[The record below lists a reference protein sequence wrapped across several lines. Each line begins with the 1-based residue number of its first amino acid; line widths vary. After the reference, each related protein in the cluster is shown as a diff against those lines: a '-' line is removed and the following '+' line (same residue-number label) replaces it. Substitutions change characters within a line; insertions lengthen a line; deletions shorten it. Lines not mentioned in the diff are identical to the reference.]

1 MSRLFTVALAG
12 NPNVGK
18 STLFNALSGMKQHT
32 GNWPGK
38 TVAVASGTCRD
49 GSREICRLVDVPG
62 TYSLMAHSAE
72 EEVARDFITYG
83 ERDAVLVVADA
94 TLLERNLNL
103 TLQILEASP
112 HTALCVNL
120 LDEARR
126 SRIDVDLEAL
136 SRELGIPV
144 VGTSARDK
152 RSIRAL
158 KHTLGKMAETRDAS
172 DAIRDEKAPTP
183 RTVTY
188 DAETETM
195 IAALTPTTEKIAA
208 GRFPARFAALRL
220 LECPDALLPAVPE
233 DALCSAV
240 READALLRERGL
252 TRDDVRDRIVS
263 AILREASAIAEKC
276 VRQTG
281 SGDRR
286 TVKIDRFVT
295 GRFFAYPV
303 MLLLVA
309 LVLFL
314 TISGA
319 NAPSA
324 ALAALFGKLETLLVR
339 GFDAIRAPAWLTG
352 ALVYGAYRVL
362 ATVVS
367 VMLPP
372 MAIFFPLFTLLEDAG
387 FLPRVAYNLD
397 CPFARCRAS
406 GKQALTICM
415 GLGCNAVG
423 VTGCRII
430 DSPRERAVAVLTNAL
445 TPCNGRFP
453 TLIALISMFLLG
465 LGASSLARAA
475 ALVGVLLLSLLATLG
490 MTYLLTHT
498 VLRGKPSSFTLE
510 LPPYRT
516 PDVGRVIVRSLF
528 DRTLF
533 VLGRAAAVAAPAGL
547 LLWIL
552 ANIPVGGGNILSA
565 VSGFLDPVG
574 RFLGMDGVILLAF
587 LLGSPANEIVLPIML
602 MGYAASGALPAL
614 PGLPEMRELFIGA
627 GWTGT
632 TAICVLLFSLFHWPC
647 TTTLLT
653 IRRETG
659 SRRMTALAA
668 LLPTMLGAVLCATVA
683 HLL

>member
-1 MSRLFTVALAG
+1 MSRRFTVALAG

-38 TVAVASGTCRD
+38 TVAVARGTCRD
-49 GSREICRLVDVPG
+49 GSREICDLVDVPG

-126 SRIDVDLEAL
+126 SRIGINLEAL
-136 SRELGIPV
+136 SRELGVPV

-152 RSIRAL
+152 RSIHAL
-158 KHTLGKMAETRDAS
+158 KHTLEKMAETRDES
-172 DAIRDEKAPTP
+172 DALRDGKASVP
-183 RTVTY
+183 RAVTY
-188 DAETETM
+188 DGEIETM
-195 IAALTPTTEKIAA
+195 IAAITPTAEKIAA
-208 GRFPARFAALRL
+208 GRFPTRFAALRL

-233 DALCSAV
+233 DALRSAAG
-240 READALLRERGL
+240 EADVLLRESGL

-286 TVKIDRFVT
+286 TAKIDRFVT

-324 ALAALFGKLETLLVR
+324 ALAALFGKLETLLAR

-430 DSPRERAVAVLTNAL
+430 DSPRERAVAVLTNTL

-516 PDVGRVIVRSLF
+516 PDVGRVIVRSLL

-552 ANIPVGGGNILSA
+552 VNIPVGGGNILSA

-614 PGLPEMRELFIGA
+614 PGLPEMHGIFVGA
-627 GWTGT
+627 GWTET
-632 TAICVLLFSLFHWPC
+632 TAVCVMLFSLFHWPC

-668 LLPTMLGAVLCATVA
+668 LLPTLLGAALCALVA
-683 HLL
+683 HL